1 MRKLTPQE
9 QQWVESTYPLV
20 KQTME
25 SYNLSENDTIDWHG
39 ELSVALCEAVIEIS
53 PYSHINAVHIAM
65 QVFLPNWLDYV
76 ARRLEDRVHALLE
89 AKQHKIKEIPS
100 GLRPQQAAGRGRSL

>member
-9 QQWVESTYPLV
+9 QQWVEFTYPLV

-39 ELSVALCEAVIEIS
+39 ELSVALCEAAIEMS
-53 PYSHINAVHIAM
+53 DDTARYNAPTLLIRWTMYAAV
-65 QVFLPNWLDYV
+65 
-76 ARRLEDRVHALLE
+76 RLTDCVRKILE
-89 AKQHKIKEIPS
+89 AKQYQTKEIPS
-100 GLRPQQAAGRGRSL
+100 GLRPQQAAGRGRGL